1 MILLDKVKPC
11 EAIFNDSTTLLTLL
25 SVGLI
30 VTALCVYFIVRY
42 RKTKQQ

>member
-11 EAIFNDSTTLLTLL
+11 EAIFTDSTTLIAVL

-30 VTALCVYFIVRY
+30 VIVLCTFFIVRY
-42 RKTKQQ
+42 RKSKQ

>member
-11 EAIFNDSTTLLTLL
+11 EAIFTNSTTLITVV

-30 VTALCVYFIVRY
+30 VIALCTFFIVRY
-42 RKTKQQ
+42 RKSKQ

>member
-11 EAIFNDSTTLLTLL
+11 EAIFTDSTTLLTVV

-30 VTALCVYFIVRY
+30 VIALCTFFIVRY
-42 RKTKQQ
+42 RKSKQ